1 MMMKYYEESV
11 AINHKP
17 NWSYIS
23 DHHYKILTI
32 GGSGLGKTNVL
43 LNWIKHQ
50 RPNIYKIY
58 LHVRDPF
65 ESKYQ
70 LLINRREEVGI
81 KELNNPKAFID
92 YSQTLDDIYKISK
105 AVIHT
110 KKTNFDSVW
119 WYL

>member
-1 MMMKYYEESV
+1 M
-11 AINHKP
+11 
-17 NWSYIS
+17 
-23 DHHYKILTI
+23 
-32 GGSGLGKTNVL
+32 
-43 LNWIKHQ
+43 
-50 RPNIYKIY
+50 
-58 LHVRDPF
+58 HVRDPF
-65 ESKYQ
+65 ESKCQ